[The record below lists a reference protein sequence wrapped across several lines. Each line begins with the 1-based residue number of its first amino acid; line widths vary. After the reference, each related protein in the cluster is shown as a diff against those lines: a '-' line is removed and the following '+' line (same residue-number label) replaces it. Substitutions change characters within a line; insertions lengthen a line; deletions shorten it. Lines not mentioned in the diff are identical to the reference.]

1 MKTMNYKNVV
11 VVARTNNALVATSD
25 NKFKTFINCTDS
37 TVASLQAMKAFL
49 ESIPTNSEEL
59 IEEPV
64 QIILGSKSAIKG
76 FASGTY
82 LQYIR
87 TGANA
92 SGKEFTEEQF
102 TLVKE
107 VAFLLADR
115 SLNVKVTT
123 DNFISYKDKE
133 TKAFI
138 DNAWKL
144 LDKEINKAK
153 ETKPANKPQR
163 PQTQA
168 PAVNPVVA
176 KLQELMTKALD
187 EGDFDKYDQLEARL
201 NKLQAPVETVVEND
215 VEEDNEVEVP
225 EDVQEEDPTAGSDE
239 VDL

>member
-11 VVARTNNALVATSD
+11 VVAKTNNALVATSD
-25 NKFKTFINCTDS
+25 KFKTFMNCTDS

-49 ESIPTNSEEL
+49 ESIPTSAEE
-59 IEEPV
+59 IIDEPV

-153 ETKPANKPQR
+153 EETKPANKPQR
-163 PQTQA
+163 PQAQA
-168 PAVNPVVA
+168 PAINPVVA

-201 NKLQAPVETVVEND
+201 NKMQAQAPVAEET
-215 VEEDNEVEVP
+215 NEVEVP
-225 EDVQEEDPTAGSDE
+225 DDVQEDDPTAGSDE
-239 VDL
+239 VEL